1 MLVELRRP
9 ILGLMTAASLCIVG
23 GCDGGSPPSVETS
36 KTETTVKGTVKI
48 NGEPAT
54 EGEVLF
60 DPTNYQRKDVSSR
73 TAPIGKDGS
82 FSISTYTGINQVK
95 LAGSIAKKHHIASRV
110 AKEVNVKPGETVSLE
125 FTESK

>member
-1 MLVELRRP
+1 MRVQLRRP
-9 ILGLMTAASLCIVG
+9 LVGLMTAASLCIAG
-23 GCDGGSPPSVETS
+23 GCESGSPPSVDTS

-48 NGEPAT
+48 NGTPAT

-73 TAPIGKDGS
+73 TAPIGKDGT
-82 FSISTYTGINQVK
+82 FEISTYTGKNQVK
-95 LAGSIAKKHHIASRV
+95 LAGSIAKKHQIAARG
-110 AKEVNVKPGETVSLE
+110 AKEVDVKPGDTVTLE